1 MGGSHLQYSHERD
14 TCRLTQT
21 HEFVRH
27 VVVVHIH
34 APTRGGGELF
44 LREKALELLHHR
56 RIDLFLREKVATMNT
71 MVADYSLFYKDG
83 GLAFVQAFANKVE
96 VSQMM

>member
-1 MGGSHLQYSHERD
+1 MGRSHLHYGRELG
-14 TCRLTQT
+14 TCRKTQT
-21 HEFVRH
+21 DEFFGNVVRDEI
-27 VVVVHIH
+27 V

-44 LREKALELLHHR
+44 LREKALELLPHR